1 MSLNKIISIK
11 NIGRFQNCSVSGDVS
26 LKAQNLVDEVGT
38 GRKRPGLI
46 P

>member
-26 LKAQNLVDEVGT
+26 LKCPSGDFM
-38 GRKRPGLI
+38 
-46 P
+46 